1 MCDSR
6 QANSTESVALR
17 SSHYRVRRLLQD
29 SGENAAAKEEVV
41 QGAQA
46 SNIAAAMVVW
56 LPDKGMR
63 FLL

>member
-1 MCDSR
+1 M
-6 QANSTESVALR
+6 ALR
-17 SSHYRVRRLLQD
+17 SSHYRLRRLLQD

-41 QGAQA
+41 QGTQA

-56 LPDKGMR
+56 LPNEGMR

>member
-1 MCDSR
+1 M
-6 QANSTESVALR
+6 
-17 SSHYRVRRLLQD
+17 RRLLQD

-41 QGAQA
+41 QGTQA

-56 LPDKGMR
+56 LPNEGML